1 MSKQNISR
9 IFSDLLWRY
18 RAKESA
24 IENNKIQKRM
34 EKRQSFLF
42 RKPDLS
48 TQEIFLNYISDV
60 LGSETP
66 TDATHAI
73 SKSKQKLQ
81 NHIFT
86 ESGPTI
92 LKIRPNKKKV
102 LVPGCNFPI
111 DLREFLIFRCVEST
125 AVTWLIWYLIS

>member
-1 MSKQNISR
+1 
-9 IFSDLLWRY
+9 
-18 RAKESA
+18 
-24 IENNKIQKRM
+24 M

-48 TQEIFLNYISDV
+48 TQEIILNYLSDV
-60 LGSETP
+60 MESVTP
-66 TDATHAI
+66 TDGTHAI

-92 LKIRPNKKKV
+92 LKIRPNKKKKV
-102 LVPGCNFPI
+102 LVPGCNFSS
-111 DLREFLIFRCVEST
+111 DLREFLIFRCLVEKSRFRS
-125 AVTWLIWYLIS
+125 YLYNQGHTEV

>member
-1 MSKQNISR
+1 MSKQHISR
-9 IFSDLLWRY
+9 TFSDLLWRY

-48 TQEIFLNYISDV
+48 TQEINLNYLSDV
-60 LGSETP
+60 MESETP
-66 TDATHAI
+66 TEGTHAS
-73 SKSKQKLQ
+73 SKSQQKLQ
-81 NHIFT
+81 NHILT

-92 LKIRPNKKKV
+92 LKIRPNKKTI
-102 LVPGCNFPI
+102 LVRGCNFLI
-111 DLREFLIFRCVEST
+111 DLRNF
-125 AVTWLIWYLIS
+125 